1 MNEFSDGNRA
11 DELFRLAVES
21 SPCAMIMVDSGGKI
35 ALVNSQTVKLF
46 GYPRSELI
54 GQPIEMLVPDT
65 HRKGHP
71 AHRGKYLAQP
81 EARPMEAGRELR
93 ARHKDGRQ
101 IPVEISLNPVETAG
115 GAWVLTSIMDITER
129 QQLRESEERFRNMA
143 DTAPVMIWVS
153 GHDKLCTFFNKA
165 WLEFR
170 GRPMEKEVGN
180 GWAEGVHPADLDRC
194 LSTYNSCF
202 DARRGFRMEYRM
214 RRANSDY
221 RWILDEGVPRFA
233 PGGAFAGYIGSCID
247 ITDVKHTL
255 EASLASQKLET
266 VGQLASGIA
275 HDFNN
280 LLGGIL
286 ASAELGLAEY
296 AERASPEEEL
306 KRIRTA
312 AIRGGEIVRQLMIY
326 GGNESP
332 ANEPVDVSCLVEEML
347 HLLKISISKHAILET
362 ELGEGLPAVHANPA
376 QIRQVVMNLITN
388 ASEAIG
394 ERHGVIRV
402 RTTTVSRAN
411 DYLKL
416 EVSDTGSGMT
426 PEIQSRIFDPFFTTK
441 FTGRGLGLATVQ
453 GIVRSHAGTINV
465 ASSPGQGTRFEVLL
479 PCIAQPAREF
489 RRPEPYVSTGAG
501 VSATGTV
508 LVVEDEETL
517 RLAVSKMLRAKGFS
531 VIEAKDGS
539 AAVELFQSSSSDIT
553 AVLLDMTLP
562 GLSGAEV
569 FAELRRIRPDGK
581 VILTSAYSL
590 EAVATAVGGQQ
601 DWNFIRKPYLLTD
614 LVDVIQNACV
624 KTSMSG
630 RATG

>member
-21 SPCAMIMVDSGGKI
+21 SPCAMVMVDSGGKI
-35 ALVNSQTVKLF
+35 VLVNSQTVKLF
-46 GYPRSELI
+46 GYADSELI
-54 GQPIEMLVPDT
+54 GHTIEMLVPDT
-65 HRKGHP
+65 FRKDHLV
-71 AHRGKYLAQP
+71 HRGQYLVQP
-81 EARPMEAGRELR
+81 QVRPLEAGRVLY
-93 ARHKDGRQ
+93 ARHKNGRQ
-101 IPVEISLNPVETAG
+101 IPVEIGLNPIETGAG
-115 GAWVLTSIMDITER
+115 TWVLTSILDISER

-143 DTAPVMIWVS
+143 DTAPVMIWIS
-153 GHDKLCTFFNKA
+153 GEDRLCTFFNKA

-170 GRPMEKEVGN
+170 GRPLDQEVGD

-194 LSTYNSCF
+194 LATYTSCF
-202 DARRGFRMEYRM
+202 DARISFRMEYRL
-214 RRANSDY
+214 RRADGEY

-233 PGGAFAGYIGSCID
+233 PGRTFAGYIGSCID

-286 ASAELGLAEY
+286 ASAELGLAEH

-306 KRIRTA
+306 QRIRTA

-332 ANEPVDVSCLVEEML
+332 AYEPVDISVLVEEML
-347 HLLKISISKHAILET
+347 HLLKISISKHATLET
-362 ELGEGLPAVHANPA
+362 ELDEGLPAVHANPA

-394 ERHGVIRV
+394 ERGGVIRV
-402 RTTTVSRAN
+402 RTTAASRAG

-426 PEIQSRIFDPFFTTK
+426 PEVQSKIFDPFYTTK

-453 GIVRSHAGTINV
+453 GIVRGHSGIINIV
-465 ASSPGQGTRFEVLL
+465 SSPGQGTRFEVLL
-479 PCIAQPAREF
+479 PCIGQPARDF
-489 RRPEPYVSTGAG
+489 RRVEAA
-501 VSATGTV
+501 VSAVPGRNSTGTV

-517 RLAVSKMLRAKGFS
+517 RLAVAKMLRGKGFS

-539 AAVELFQSSSSDIT
+539 AALELFQSSKSDI
-553 AVLLDMTLP
+553 AVVLLDMTLP

-569 FAELRRIRPDGK
+569 FAELRRRRPDGK
-581 VILTSAYSL
+581 VILTSAYSP
-590 EAVATAVGGQQ
+590 EAVASALGGQQ
-601 DWNFIRKPYLLTD
+601 AWSFIRKPYLLND
-614 LVDVIQNACV
+614 LVNVIQDACL
-624 KTSMSG
+624 KKSISG